1 MAQEGF
7 KRKLAAILSADAE
20 GYSRLMGENEEA
32 TILSITEYRK
42 TFRKRVELS
51 NGRVVDSPGDNIL
64 AEFTSVVDAV
74 KCAVE
79 IQKDIRARNAELTN
93 NRQMFFRIGIN
104 LGDIIEKDGRIYGD
118 GVNIAARLEKLAESG
133 GICISNSV
141 YDQVKGKL
149 PFGFEYAGEHA
160 VKNIAELVHVYRLT
174 TDNNATVRMPGEKYD
189 LPDKP
194 SLVVLPFANMSEDP
208 AQDYFSDGLTE
219 ELIAA
224 LSKIS
229 EMFVIARNSSFVY
242 KGKSVKVQKLGGELG
257 VQYVLEGSVRRAG
270 SRLRVTAQL
279 IEANTGNHLW
289 AERYDRHLEDI
300 FDLQDE
306 ITHKIVV
313 SLQVELT
320 RGEQARVWHKS
331 SSNLE
336 SLGLA
341 SKAIDLFERFT
352 IEDNA
357 KARELFDRASQL
369 DPTYT
374 FAWTYLAWT
383 YWVDATYGF
392 CSSPST
398 SMEKAIELAKKSMTM
413 DENQPDVHALW
424 GTIFLVQG
432 QHDRAIEAG
441 KRALELGPNNAC
453 NTALL
458 AQTMYYAG
466 KGIEAI
472 ELMRK
477 AMRLS
482 PYHPDW
488 YLGTLALTYI
498 MLAEYDQALEIA
510 KQQLALVKNR
520 KVFGMGQIS
529 AHLILAETYI
539 HLGRQ
544 KDARKHATE
553 ISRIAPGFSLAEFSK
568 STFYTDTSQLETRL
582 EVLRKAGLK

>member
-1 MAQEGF
+1 
-7 KRKLAAILSADAE
+7 
-20 GYSRLMGENEEA
+20 
-32 TILSITEYRK
+32 
-42 TFRKRVELS
+42 
-51 NGRVVDSPGDNIL
+51 
-64 AEFTSVVDAV
+64 
-74 KCAVE
+74 
-79 IQKDIRARNAELTN
+79 
-93 NRQMFFRIGIN
+93 
-104 LGDIIEKDGRIYGD
+104 
-118 GVNIAARLEKLAESG
+118 
-133 GICISNSV
+133 
-141 YDQVKGKL
+141 
-149 PFGFEYAGEHA
+149 
-160 VKNIAELVHVYRLT
+160 
-174 TDNNATVRMPGEKYD
+174 MPGEKYD

-392 CSSPST
+392 CSSPSN

-553 ISRIAPGFSLAEFSK
+553 ISRITPGFSLAEFSK